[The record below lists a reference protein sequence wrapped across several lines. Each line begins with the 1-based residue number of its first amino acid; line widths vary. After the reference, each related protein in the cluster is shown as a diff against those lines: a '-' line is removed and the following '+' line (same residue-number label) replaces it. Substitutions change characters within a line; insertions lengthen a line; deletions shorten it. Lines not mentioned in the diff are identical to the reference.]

1 MEILTLGLLLA
12 FLGAGAWA
20 IWQRQHLNKTAA
32 LLAGREAHF
41 GELRQQIS
49 QLEQQNRAVTQER
62 NKLDALVFKL
72 REDLAQQDSQLE
84 DVQGTHQQREQDLE
98 ALRQQIAASAR
109 DAVQSRALFS
119 TLANIAYD
127 LVFVLD
133 EDLTVIACNKSA
145 ETLFGAR
152 SPIGEPLSD
161 VIDAPDLDDIVLR
174 ALREDEGM
182 EEQFTFEGRYYR
194 VRTRLMRYEEGHA
207 FIGVALQD
215 ITQLVRLNRAR
226 RDMVANISHELRTPI
241 ANIRLIIESLFH
253 EQDRPKRKASIASL
267 RDIARETDSLLW
279 LVQELLD
286 LSMIESGQA
295 ILKLVP
301 VPLYE
306 LVEESVARM
315 EDQLAVKDLTVVRHI
330 PQRINVLC
338 DRDQTRRVL
347 INLIK
352 NAIRYSP
359 PHDAITIS
367 AATSDEDVTISVFD
381 NGPGVP
387 DDQRERIFER
397 FYQVDTSRS
406 GTEGTGLGLA
416 ICRHIVEAH
425 GGQIWAEGNSQG
437 GGGRFLFT
445 LLNADGSYTPA
456 PPMDRGQHDA
466 ELRQMLPGSVP
477 DIADVPGEADF
488 SWGDESR

>member
-1 MEILTLGLLLA
+1 MEILTLALVAALIGVGSWA
-12 FLGAGAWA
+12 F
-20 IWQRQHLNKTAA
+20 WQRNRLAKTVS
-32 LLAGREAHF
+32 LLRAREAQA
-41 GELRQQIS
+41 EKLCRQLEQT
-49 QLEQQNRAVTQER
+49 EQQNRALIQER

-72 REDLAQQDSQLE
+72 REDLAQQDSHLE
-84 DVQGTHQQREQDLE
+84 DVQGTQQQWREELE
-98 ALRQQIAASAR
+98 ALRQQIAVSAR
-109 DAVQSRALFS
+109 EAVQSKALFS

-133 EDLTVIACNKSA
+133 EELTIIAYNKSA
-145 ETLFGAR
+145 ELLFGAKN
-152 SPIGEPLSD
+152 PIGERLSD
-161 VIDAPDLDDIVLR
+161 IINAPELDDIVLR
-174 ALREDEGM
+174 ALREEEGM
-182 EEQFTFEGRYYR
+182 EEQFSFDGHYYR
-194 VRTRLMRYEEGHA
+194 VRTRLMRYDAEHA

-295 ILKLVP
+295 IMKLVP
-301 VPLYE
+301 VPLHE
-306 LVEESVARM
+306 IVEESVARL

-338 DRDQTRRVL
+338 DRDQTRRVFT
-347 INLIK
+347 NLIK

-367 AATSDEDVTISVFD
+367 ATVSGDEVTISVFD

-406 GTEGTGLGLA
+406 GSEGTGLGLA

-425 GGQIWAEGNSQG
+425 GGRIWAEGNSQG

-445 LLNADGSYTPA
+445 LLNADGEYTPA

-466 ELRQMLPGSVP
+466 DLRILPGAVP
-477 DIADVPGEADF
+477 DIADMPGEADL
-488 SWGDESR
+488 SWGDEGR